1 MKSFF
6 NFLKEARTSSV
17 SDQAQSKGLTGD
29 GHGNWYDKEGN
40 RVAVTSRGTLKMLP
54 SKESP
59 QEEPSSQPQSP
70 QQPESDGQQ
79 PEGEFGTFGDGK
91 PRRMPAPTR
100 ADGSPKEDLGP
111 LTVTF
116 GRFNPPTIGHQKLL
130 DAAKKA
136 AGKGSL
142 RIYPSRSHDP
152 KKNPYD
158 PDEKIDV
165 MKQMYP
171 DHAGNIVN
179 DPNSKTIF
187 DVLKQAHEDGFSSV
201 KIVVG
206 GDRVKEFTK
215 LSGDYNGK
223 LYDFSDVE
231 TVSAGDRDPDAEG
244 VEGMSASKMRKAAM
258 EDDFETYRTG
268 IPDAIDDKTAKMMM
282 TNLKKRM
289 QVTKESW
296 NLWEIAP
303 KFDWKNLRE
312 NYIKG
317 KIFNVDQLVEN
328 LNTGLVGKVIRRGT
342 NYLICVTEDNVMF
355 KSWIRDI
362 REYTEVKMARKK
374 RVPGKPN
381 TLIGTDGYFKNIA
394 DLTPG
399 FNKGDKTNLQPGAK
413 PYKGQSGRDFI
424 NKYRKK

>member
-59 QEEPSSQPQSP
+59 QEEPSGETQTI
-70 QQPESDGQQ
+70 QQEPEIDGQLQ
-79 PEGEFGTFGDGK
+79 GEFGTFGDGK

-116 GRFNPPTIGHQKLL
+116 GRFNPPTVGHQKLL

-187 DVLKQAHEDGFSSV
+187 DVLKQAYEDGFSSV

-231 TVSAGDRDPDAEG
+231 TVSAGERDPDAEG

-268 IPDAIDDKTAKMMM
+268 IPDVIDDKTAKMMM

-317 KIFNVDQLVEN
+317 RIFKLEGLVEN

-342 NYLICVTEDNVMF
+342 NYLICVTEENVMF

-362 REYTEVKMARKK
+362 REYNEVKMKRKMRDEK
-374 RVPGKPN
+374 HPN
-381 TLIGTDGYFKNIA
+381 TLIGTDGYLKNVQ
-394 DLTPG
+394 DKTPG
-399 FNKGDKTNLQPGAK
+399 YDYGKQ
-413 PYKGQSGRDFI
+413 FI

>member
-59 QEEPSSQPQSP
+59 QEQPSDKSQKS
-70 QQPESDGQQ
+70 QQPESDGQEQ
-79 PEGEFGTFGDGK
+79 QGEFGTFGDGK

-116 GRFNPPTIGHQKLL
+116 GRFNPPTVGHQKLL

-231 TVSAGDRDPDAEG
+231 TVSAGERDPDAEG

-312 NYIKG
+312 NYVKG
-317 KIFNVDQLVEN
+317 NIFKLDGLVEN
-328 LNTGLVGKVIRRGT
+328 LNTGLIGKVIRRGT
-342 NYLICVTEDNVMF
+342 NYLICVTEENVMF

-362 REYTEVKMARKK
+362 REYTEVKMKRKMRDEK
-374 RVPGKPN
+374 HPN
-381 TLIGTDGYFKNIA
+381 NLIGTDGYLKNVQ
-394 DLTPG
+394 DKTPG
-399 FNKGDKTNLQPGAK
+399 YDYGKQ
-413 PYKGQSGRDFI
+413 FI